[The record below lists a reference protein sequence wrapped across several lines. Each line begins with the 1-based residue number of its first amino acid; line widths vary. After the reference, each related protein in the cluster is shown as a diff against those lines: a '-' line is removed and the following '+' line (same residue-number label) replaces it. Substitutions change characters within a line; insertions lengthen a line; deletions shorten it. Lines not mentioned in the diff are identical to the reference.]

1 MIKTGITSASYCGF
15 SDYQSGFKKIREHG
29 YDCIDY
35 QEFASY
41 ANSPLYQMSEE
52 EFSEYLTSVR
62 LCAEENNLKI
72 WQLHGTWPHVDDFSE
87 EGREATVEYFKK
99 CILGA
104 FHLHCPH
111 VVIHPCMFKG
121 WGQGTK
127 EEMFDMNVALLKKL
141 LPCAEKYGVT
151 VCMENMPF
159 AKDSTFSTAAELK
172 AVVRALNSPFIK
184 ICLDTGHLNV
194 SKGDMYE
201 TICLFGDDLAV
212 LHVHDD
218 IYGQDRHLIP
228 FQGEV
233 DWDAFI
239 QGLRKISFQGCIS
252 LETSISQKMPQPMRE
267 EMQKQLAK
275 IARYFVDEIEKA

>member
-52 EFSEYLTSVR
+52 EFSKYLTSVR

-121 WGQGTK
+121 WGQGTQ
-127 EEMFDMNVALLKKL
+127 EEMFDVNVALLRKL
-141 LPCAEKYGVT
+141 VLGKD
-151 VCMENMPF
+151 NIIFIMPTEPLSHLLVEMV
-159 AKDSTFSTAAELK
+159 KNLQLDLLMCLK
-172 AVVRALNSPFIK
+172 RAQKRLRVMMLINGVRAS
-184 ICLDTGHLNV
+184 T
-194 SKGDMYE
+194 
-201 TICLFGDDLAV
+201 
-212 LHVHDD
+212 
-218 IYGQDRHLIP
+218 
-228 FQGEV
+228 
-233 DWDAFI
+233 
-239 QGLRKISFQGCIS
+239 LRFN
-252 LETSISQKMPQPMRE
+252 
-267 EMQKQLAK
+267 
-275 IARYFVDEIEKA
+275 